1 MMSKSE
7 EMLPSTAT
15 LRPLEVCS
23 SNFNLETRSTNFV
36 SAESGIST
44 SLSPSDSA
52 KGPKNSTLTIIA
64 LPPGWAGASM
74 YALAG
79 SQQSIHRLRTIVN
92 KYEALGVCMKR
103 TMAVVF
109 DCDGVLADNGS
120 SWKNIHT
127 KFGTDSE
134 DGSHKKTLEMFLDG
148 KITEEEFVEH
158 DIRLWKSVKSDI
170 HRDDIMKC
178 YSGVGLMKGA
188 RDVVEEL
195 QNRGIYVAI
204 VSSGVDLFVGAIA
217 NMLKV
222 DDWAANG
229 FEWDEDGFLQRG
241 LPTRVYSHDKGLMVD
256 KLVRINGFD
265 TSGIV
270 SVGDSST
277 DLSMKIGESSFI
289 GFNPARERALSS
301 FLESGVPVVE
311 SKDLRDIWPH
321 IFDGEEFPKAN

>member
-1 MMSKSE
+1 
-7 EMLPSTAT
+7 
-15 LRPLEVCS
+15 
-23 SNFNLETRSTNFV
+23 
-36 SAESGIST
+36 
-44 SLSPSDSA
+44 
-52 KGPKNSTLTIIA
+52 
-64 LPPGWAGASM
+64 
-74 YALAG
+74 
-79 SQQSIHRLRTIVN
+79 
-92 KYEALGVCMKR
+92 MKR

-127 KFGTDSE
+127 KFGTDSK

>member
-1 MMSKSE
+1 
-7 EMLPSTAT
+7 
-15 LRPLEVCS
+15 
-23 SNFNLETRSTNFV
+23 
-36 SAESGIST
+36 
-44 SLSPSDSA
+44 
-52 KGPKNSTLTIIA
+52 
-64 LPPGWAGASM
+64 
-74 YALAG
+74 
-79 SQQSIHRLRTIVN
+79 
-92 KYEALGVCMKR
+92 MKR

-127 KFGTDSE
+127 KFGTDSK

-148 KITEEEFVEH
+148 KITEEEFVEN

-321 IFDGEEFPKAN
+321 IFDGEEFPKTN

>member
-1 MMSKSE
+1 M
-7 EMLPSTAT
+7 
-15 LRPLEVCS
+15 
-23 SNFNLETRSTNFV
+23 
-36 SAESGIST
+36 
-44 SLSPSDSA
+44 D
-52 KGPKNSTLTIIA
+52 
-64 LPPGWAGASM
+64 
-74 YALAG
+74 
-79 SQQSIHRLRTIVN
+79 RTI
-92 KYEALGVCMKR
+92 
-103 TMAVVF
+103 AVVF
-109 DCDGVLADNGS
+109 DCDGVLTDNGS
-120 SWKNIHT
+120 SWQNIHT
-127 KFGTDSE
+127 KFGTDSK

-170 HRDDIMKC
+170 HRDDIMRC

-188 RDVVEEL
+188 RDVVGEL
-195 QNRGIYVAI
+195 QSRGIYVAI

-241 LPTRVYSHDKGLMVD
+241 LPTRVYSHNKGLMVD
-256 KLVRINGFD
+256 KLARINGFD

-270 SVGDSST
+270 SIGDSST

-311 SKDLRDIWPH
+311 SKDLRDVWPH
-321 IFDGEEFPKAN
+321 IFDGEEFPGTN

>member
-1 MMSKSE
+1 MG
-7 EMLPSTAT
+7 
-15 LRPLEVCS
+15 R
-23 SNFNLETRSTNFV
+23 
-36 SAESGIST
+36 
-44 SLSPSDSA
+44 
-52 KGPKNSTLTIIA
+52 II
-64 LPPGWAGASM
+64 
-74 YALAG
+74 
-79 SQQSIHRLRTIVN
+79 
-92 KYEALGVCMKR
+92 
-103 TMAVVF
+103 AVVF
-109 DCDGVLADNGS
+109 DCDGVLTDNGS
-120 SWKNIHT
+120 SWQNIHT
-127 KFGTDSE
+127 KFGTDSK

-158 DIRLWKSVKSDI
+158 DIKLWKSVKSDI
-170 HRDDIMKC
+170 HRDDIMRC

-195 QNRGIYVAI
+195 QSRGVYVAI

-256 KLVRINGFD
+256 KLARINDFD

-289 GFNPARERALSS
+289 GFNPARERALNS
-301 FLESGVPVVE
+301 FLESGVPIVE

-321 IFDGEEFPKAN
+321 IFDGEEFPGTD

>member
-1 MMSKSE
+1 M
-7 EMLPSTAT
+7 
-15 LRPLEVCS
+15 
-23 SNFNLETRSTNFV
+23 
-36 SAESGIST
+36 G
-44 SLSPSDSA
+44 
-52 KGPKNSTLTIIA
+52 
-64 LPPGWAGASM
+64 
-74 YALAG
+74 
-79 SQQSIHRLRTIVN
+79 RTI
-92 KYEALGVCMKR
+92 
-103 TMAVVF
+103 AVVF
-109 DCDGVLADNGS
+109 DCDGVLTDNGS
-120 SWKNIHT
+120 SWQNIHT
-127 KFGTDSE
+127 KFGTDSK

-158 DIRLWKSVKSDI
+158 DISLWKSVKSDI
-170 HRDDIMKC
+170 HRDDIMRC

-195 QNRGIYVAI
+195 QTRGVYVAI

-222 DDWAANG
+222 DDWVANG

-241 LPTRVYSHDKGLMVD
+241 LPTRVYSHDKGLMVH
-256 KLVRINGFD
+256 KLARINGFD
-265 TSGIV
+265 TSEIV

-289 GFNPARERALSS
+289 GFNPARERALNS

-321 IFDGEEFPKAN
+321 IFNGEEFSSTN

>member
-1 MMSKSE
+1 M
-7 EMLPSTAT
+7 
-15 LRPLEVCS
+15 
-23 SNFNLETRSTNFV
+23 
-36 SAESGIST
+36 
-44 SLSPSDSA
+44 
-52 KGPKNSTLTIIA
+52 
-64 LPPGWAGASM
+64 
-74 YALAG
+74 
-79 SQQSIHRLRTIVN
+79 
-92 KYEALGVCMKR
+92 
-103 TMAVVF
+103 
-109 DCDGVLADNGS
+109 
-120 SWKNIHT
+120 
-127 KFGTDSE
+127 
-134 DGSHKKTLEMFLDG
+134 
-148 KITEEEFVEH
+148 
-158 DIRLWKSVKSDI
+158 KSDI

>member
-1 MMSKSE
+1 M
-7 EMLPSTAT
+7 
-15 LRPLEVCS
+15 
-23 SNFNLETRSTNFV
+23 
-36 SAESGIST
+36 
-44 SLSPSDSA
+44 D
-52 KGPKNSTLTIIA
+52 
-64 LPPGWAGASM
+64 
-74 YALAG
+74 
-79 SQQSIHRLRTIVN
+79 RTI
-92 KYEALGVCMKR
+92 
-103 TMAVVF
+103 AVVF
-109 DCDGVLADNGS
+109 DCDGVLTDNGS
-120 SWKNIHT
+120 SWQNIHT
-127 KFGTDSE
+127 KFGTDSK
-134 DGSHKKTLEMFLDG
+134 DGSHKETLEMFLDG

-170 HRDDIMKC
+170 HRDDIMRC

-188 RDVVEEL
+188 RDVVGEL
-195 QNRGIYVAI
+195 QSRGIYVAI

-241 LPTRVYSHDKGLMVD
+241 LPTRVYSHNKGLMVD
-256 KLVRINGFD
+256 KLARINGFD

-270 SVGDSST
+270 SIGDSST

-311 SKDLRDIWPH
+311 SKDLRDVWPR
-321 IFDGEEFPKAN
+321 IFDGEEFPGTN

>member
-1 MMSKSE
+1 
-7 EMLPSTAT
+7 
-15 LRPLEVCS
+15 
-23 SNFNLETRSTNFV
+23 
-36 SAESGIST
+36 
-44 SLSPSDSA
+44 
-52 KGPKNSTLTIIA
+52 
-64 LPPGWAGASM
+64 
-74 YALAG
+74 
-79 SQQSIHRLRTIVN
+79 
-92 KYEALGVCMKR
+92 
-103 TMAVVF
+103 MAVVF

-127 KFGTDSE
+127 KFGTDSK